1 MAFATLEAHKTLAR
15 LLTKREDNWATREV
29 GVVVVFCI
37 VFVVASGLIGL
48 CISRALGRRKAKR
61 QTSHHLRTGNDTPL
75 LNRFTNDED
84 PIETRLPS
92 GRCNYTNLSVGGS
105 APVCGCRR
113 FWDKALATPRST
125 FGDSTPRSQTRSG
138 FCMCEHHA
146 CFHDDGPQN
155 HVEQVSVDVA
165 MAGATPTIVQN
176 APIRQA
182 PSLQDPR
189 SEVSRRDSI
198 PDTLQWGRYI
208 HSGSVTSLPAIPSQ
222 CLLPSDNGS
231 MTSGSQG
238 ASIRPSGLGL
248 QTFNPMPTI
257 ISGSATH
264 GRQPVKDRRM
274 QLYEDPNGNAFL
286 QSLTEA
292 ATPSARASQDPVT
305 DADLLKDVSN
315 VQETLEK
322 FTQASGKPITK
333 DDQSQRQ
340 IKQSGSNS
348 GPLALTQAEGPDE
361 GALIPRLRHLVT
373 DLAEYPTKIKDHE
386 HRLDLL
392 ENTSFSHAAIDDLQ
406 DADDRLDNRVCEVE
420 ERLRDVEKAQAALN
434 DASSVGSRQL
444 ANASF
449 DSRASV
455 TSSAMIASA
464 MDRLDSSRME
474 ALEAQVAELQA
485 AALPTHSR
493 PWEVEVVF
501 LPFGSRL
508 MGIWSGQQSMSQRS
522 RLNSTQ
528 TDEWTQTQNNSMAA
542 AQACLTTHDQ
552 ASAWERSAT
561 DLADQDSTWLMARAC
576 GLRSRV
582 DERLRSRGLVRLI
595 RILGPDARDVQSA
608 MLKAFGDL
616 PEVLTEDPYTQHDD
630 ENTGMVPRSLK
641 NYIGLSAP
649 WIPLRKIHKDSC
661 LRYLTP
667 AEMVTPALWTV
678 PFLSAS
684 VAMRHS
690 GVRRLYV
697 TQRDSY
703 IQQLGHNN
711 ADWTWQ
717 KLRQL
722 PRVYPDQSSF
732 NHTPEADA
740 HEPCWEFD
748 ERLDPAH
755 ESIHSSFASQI
766 SSLSIR
772 SVPHD
777 HQDEHYNPASPSDH
791 FSSAAVSPNASTTPT
806 SIAPPQAAPLSP
818 LKERNPFR
826 PIHTRTTSMPLP
838 TMIPTKSSQH
848 TTTTHTTKRRIA
860 SFEHEPHS
868 SPSRAPSAP
877 AFNAHQPPPNLN
889 LNLNTLKRRRISRS
903 PSRPRDT
910 PRYSTGPPSP
920 YAFVDDVNAK
930 REEGMTPFAYATPY
944 SNAPYTERASSR
956 SRTRSS
962 IGIYEDEDGDDD
974 FGFGLG
980 ADGVKERMRRDE
992 EEGSTTDDLYADD
1005 HRDGE
1010 DGEEGGEA
1018 NALSDIDSDSDGEGN
1033 DDGFGQPRQGDEEWE
1048 GVQDDHDLDLDLDGE
1063 YTHSINSNYDPRLL
1077 PTGKAMPSGLR
1088 IGLDQHNMDDVD
1100 VDDQA
1105 SDVSSVPSEYPSRQ
1119 PEGLF
1124 DLGSGLGNPGFR
1136 IHVDEEVE

>member
-1 MAFATLEAHKTLAR
+1 MAAQHR
-15 LLTKREDNWATREV
+15 
-29 GVVVVFCI
+29 
-37 VFVVASGLIGL
+37 
-48 CISRALGRRKAKR
+48 
-61 QTSHHLRTGNDTPL
+61 RTGNNTPL
-75 LNRFTNDED
+75 LNRYTHDED
-84 PIETRLPS
+84 PIGTRLPS

-113 FWDKALATPRST
+113 FWDKALVTPRST

-155 HVEQVSVDVA
+155 QIGQAYADIAMVD
-165 MAGATPTIVQN
+165 ATPTIVQN

-182 PSLQDPR
+182 TSLQDAR
-189 SEVSRRDSI
+189 SEVGQRDSI
-198 PDTLQWGRYI
+198 PDTFQWGRYI

-231 MTSGSQG
+231 VTSGSQG

-248 QTFNPMPTI
+248 RTLNPMPTI
-257 ISGSATH
+257 ASGSSIPS
-264 GRQPVKDRRM
+264 RQAVNDRRM
-274 QLYEDPNGNAFL
+274 QLYEDANGNAFL
-286 QSLTEA
+286 QSLTEV

-305 DADLLKDVSN
+305 DGDLLKGISN
-315 VQETLEK
+315 VRDALDK
-322 FTQASGKPITK
+322 FTQVSGKPITK

-348 GPLALTQAEGPDE
+348 EPLMLTQAEDPEE
-361 GALIPRLRHLVT
+361 GSLVPRLRHLVK
-373 DLAEYPTKIKDHE
+373 DLADYPTKIQNHE

-406 DADDRLDNRVCEVE
+406 EADDRLDNRVCEVE

-434 DASSVGSRQL
+434 DASSVSSRQL
-444 ANASF
+444 VNASF
-449 DSRASV
+449 DSGASV
-455 TSSAMIASA
+455 SSSAMIASA
-464 MDRLDSSRME
+464 MEHLDSSRVE

-485 AALPTHSR
+485 AALPSHSR

-508 MGIWSGQQSMSQRS
+508 MGVWSGQQSTSQRS

-542 AQACLTTHDQ
+542 AQACLTAHDQ
-552 ASAWERSAT
+552 ASSWEKSAT
-561 DLADQDSTWLMARAC
+561 ELADQDSTWLMARAC

-608 MLKAFGDL
+608 ILKAFGDL
-616 PEVLTEDPYTQHDD
+616 PEVLNEDPYTQHDD
-630 ENTGMVPRSLK
+630 ENIGMVPRSLK
-641 NYIGLSAP
+641 NYLGLSAP

-740 HEPCWEFD
+740 HEPCWEYD
-748 ERLDPAH
+748 ERLDPTY

-772 SVPHD
+772 SVPQD

-806 SIAPPQAAPLSP
+806 SIAPPHAPPLSP

-838 TMIPTKSSQH
+838 AMVPTKSSQSNPH
-848 TTTTHTTKRRIA
+848 AHTTKRRIA
-860 SFEHEPHS
+860 SFEHDAQS
-868 SPSRAPSAP
+868 SHPRAPSAP
-877 AFNAHQPPPNLN
+877 AVNAYAPPNLN
-889 LNLNTLKRRRISRS
+889 LNALKRRRISRSRS

-920 YAFVDDVNAK
+920 YAFLDDVNAK

-944 SNAPYTERASSR
+944 SNAPYVERARTR

-962 IGIYEDEDGDDD
+962 IGIYEDNDGDDD

-980 ADGVKERMRRDE
+980 AEGVERRMRRDE
-992 EEGSTTDDLYADD
+992 EEGSTTDDLYDD
-1005 HRDGE
+1005 DQGDGE
-1010 DGEEGGEA
+1010 GGEEGGEA
-1018 NALSDIDSDSDGEGN
+1018 NALSDFGSDSDDEGN
-1033 DDGFGQPRQGDEEWE
+1033 GGFGQPRQGDEEWE
-1048 GVQDDHDLDLDLDGE
+1048 GVQDDVDLDGE
-1063 YTHSINSNYDPRLL
+1063 YTHSINSNYDPRL
-1077 PTGKAMPSGLR
+1077 PPAGKVVPSGLQNPH
-1088 IGLDQHNMDDVD
+1088 DQNDMDDVD
-1100 VDDQA
+1100 VDDRA

-1119 PEGLF
+1119 PDHLF
-1124 DLGSGLGNPGFR
+1124 DLGSGLGLGMGVGAERPGFR

>member
-1 MAFATLEAHKTLAR
+1 MAAQH
-15 LLTKREDNWATREV
+15 LLT
-29 GVVVVFCI
+29 
-37 VFVVASGLIGL
+37 
-48 CISRALGRRKAKR
+48 
-61 QTSHHLRTGNDTPL
+61 GNNTPL
-75 LNRFTNDED
+75 LNRHTNDED

-125 FGDSTPRSQTRSG
+125 FGDSTPRSQPRSG

-155 HVEQVSVDVA
+155 QVGQASVDVP
-165 MAGATPTIVQN
+165 MTDATPTIVQN
-176 APIRQA
+176 VPIRKTHSA
-182 PSLQDPR
+182 PDTR
-189 SEVSRRDSI
+189 AEVGGQDSI
-198 PDTLQWGRYI
+198 PDTLQWSRYI
-208 HSGSVTSLPAIPSQ
+208 HPGPVTSLPAIPSQ
-222 CLLPSDNGS
+222 CLLPSENGS

-248 QTFNPMPTI
+248 RTVNPVPI
-257 ISGSATH
+257 ITSGSAFH
-264 GRQPVKDRRM
+264 RRHPVNEKRM
-274 QLYEDPNGNAFL
+274 QLYEDTNGNAFL

-305 DADLLKDVSN
+305 DADLLKDVNN
-315 VQETLEK
+315 VRDALNN
-322 FTQASGKPITK
+322 FTQQSGKAIAK

-340 IKQSGSNS
+340 IKQSGSAP
-348 GPLALTQAEGPDE
+348 GPLVLTQAEGPDE
-361 GALIPRLRHLVT
+361 DSLIPRLRHLVN
-373 DLAEYPTKIKDHE
+373 DLADYPTKIQNHE

-434 DASSVGSRQL
+434 DASSVSSRQL
-444 ANASF
+444 VNASF

-455 TSSAMIASA
+455 TSTALIASA
-464 MDRLDSSRME
+464 MDRLDSSRVE

-485 AALPTHSR
+485 AALPSHAH

-542 AQACLTTHDQ
+542 AQACLTAHDQ

-561 DLADQDSTWLMARAC
+561 DLADHDTSWLMARAC

-595 RILGPDARDVQSA
+595 RILGADARDVQSA

-616 PEVLTEDPYTQHDD
+616 PDVLTEDPYTQHDD
-630 ENTGMVPRSLK
+630 ENTSMVPSTLK
-641 NYIGLSAP
+641 NYLGLSAP
-649 WIPLRKIHKDSC
+649 WIPLRKVHKDSC

-703 IQQLGHNN
+703 IQQLGYNN

-748 ERLDPAH
+748 ERLDPPH

-772 SVPHD
+772 SVAHD

-791 FSSAAVSPNASTTPT
+791 FSSAAASPNASTTPT
-806 SIAPPQAAPLSP
+806 SIAAPRAAPLSP

-826 PIHTRTTSMPLP
+826 PVHTRTTSMPLP
-838 TMIPTKSSQH
+838 TTVPTKSSQH
-848 TTTTHTTKRRIA
+848 AATSHAPTVKRRIA
-860 SFEHEPHS
+860 SFEHETQS

-877 AFNAHQPPPNLN
+877 VFNTHPPPNLN
-889 LNLNTLKRRRISRS
+889 LNNLKRRRISRS

-920 YAFVDDVNAK
+920 YAFFDEVNTK

-944 SNAPYTERASSR
+944 SNAPYVERARTR
-956 SRTRSS
+956 STTRSS
-962 IGIYEDEDGDDD
+962 IGIYEDGDGEDD

-980 ADGVKERMRRDE
+980 AEGVKDRMRRDE
-992 EEGSTTDDLYADD
+992 DDGSTTDDFGFGLGAEGVKDRMRRDEDDGSTTDDFGFGLGAEGVKDRMRRDEDEGSTTDDLNADD
-1005 HRDGE
+1005 HEQNDE
-1010 DGEEGGEA
+1010 DEEGDGGEA
-1018 NALSDIDSDSDGEGN
+1018 NALSDFDSDYAGEG
-1033 DDGFGQPRQGDEEWE
+1033 DEGGFGQPRQGDDEWE
-1048 GVQDDHDLDLDLDGE
+1048 GVQDDLDFNHE
-1063 YTHSINSNYDPRLL
+1063 YTHTNSYDPRLL
-1077 PTGKAMPSGLR
+1077 PAGKVVPSGSRLR
-1088 IGLDQHNMDDVD
+1088 HEGHETDD

-1105 SDVSSVPSEYPSRQ
+1105 SDASSVPSEYPSRQ
-1119 PEGLF
+1119 PDGMF
-1124 DLGSGLGNPGFR
+1124 DYDPGSGIGFGSGAGAGKPGFR
-1136 IHVDEEVE
+1136 IHVDEEAE

>member
-1 MAFATLEAHKTLAR
+1 MAA
-15 LLTKREDNWATREV
+15 
-29 GVVVVFCI
+29 
-37 VFVVASGLIGL
+37 
-48 CISRALGRRKAKR
+48 
-61 QTSHHLRTGNDTPL
+61 QHLRTGNNTPL
-75 LNRFTNDED
+75 LTRYTNDED
-84 PIETRLPS
+84 PNETRLPS
-92 GRCNYTNLSVGGS
+92 GKCNYTNLSVGGS

-155 HVEQVSVDVA
+155 QAGRTFVDLA
-165 MAGATPTIVQN
+165 IADATPTMVQN

-182 PSLQDPR
+182 LTTQDAR
-189 SEVSRRDSI
+189 SEVGRRDSI

-208 HSGSVTSLPAIPSQ
+208 HSGSGTSLPAIPSQ

-248 QTFNPMPTI
+248 ATFNHMPTI
-257 ISGSATH
+257 TSGNAMNV
-264 GRQPVKDRRM
+264 RPPVNDKRT
-274 QLYEDPNGNAFL
+274 QLYEDANGNAFL
-286 QSLTEA
+286 QSLTEV
-292 ATPSARASQDPVT
+292 ATPSARASQDLVT
-305 DADLLKDVSN
+305 DTNLLKDVSN
-315 VQETLEK
+315 VHDALEK

-333 DDQSQRQ
+333 DEQSQGM

-348 GPLALTQAEGPDE
+348 GPLALTQDEGPDE
-361 GALIPRLRHLVT
+361 GALIPRLRHLVK
-373 DLAEYPTKIKDHE
+373 DLAEYPTKIQNHE

-434 DASSVGSRQL
+434 DASSVSSRQL
-444 ANASF
+444 VNASF

-464 MDRLDSSRME
+464 MDRLDSSRVE

-485 AALPTHSR
+485 AALPSHAR

-542 AQACLTTHDQ
+542 AQACLTAHDQ
-552 ASAWERSAT
+552 ASAWEKSAT

-616 PEVLTEDPYTQHDD
+616 PEVLTEDPFTQHDD
-630 ENTGMVPRSLK
+630 ENTGMIPRSLK
-641 NYIGLSAP
+641 NYLGLSAP
-649 WIPLRKIHKDSC
+649 WVPLRKIHKDSC

-722 PRVYPDQSSF
+722 PRVYPDQSTF
-732 NHTPEADA
+732 DHTPEADA

-748 ERLDPAH
+748 ERLDPPH
-755 ESIHSSFASQI
+755 ESIHSSFTSQI

-772 SVPHD
+772 SVVHD
-777 HQDEHYNPASPSDH
+777 HQDEHCDPASPSDH

-806 SIAPPQAAPLSP
+806 SIAAPHAAPLSP

-838 TMIPTKSSQH
+838 AMIPTKSSQH
-848 TTTTHTTKRRIA
+848 TIATHIHATKRRIA
-860 SFEHEPHS
+860 SFEHEAQS
-868 SPSRAPSAP
+868 SPSRGPSAP
-877 AFNAHQPPPNLN
+877 AFNAHPPPLKLN
-889 LNLNTLKRRRISRS
+889 LKRRRISRS

-920 YAFVDDVNAK
+920 YAFFEDMNPK
-930 REEGMTPFAYATPY
+930 REEGMTPLAYATPY
-944 SNAPYTERASSR
+944 SNAPYVERARTR

-974 FGFGLG
+974 YGFALG
-980 ADGVKERMRRDE
+980 ANGVRERMRRDE
-992 EEGSTTDDLYADD
+992 EEGSTTDDLYAED

-1018 NALSDIDSDSDGEGN
+1018 NALSDFDSDSDGEGN

-1048 GVQDDHDLDLDLDGE
+1048 GMQDDHDPEHNVDGE
-1063 YTHSINSNYDPRLL
+1063 YMHSINSNYDPRLL
-1077 PTGKAMPSGLR
+1077 PAGKSAPPGLR
-1088 IGLDQHNMDDVD
+1088 SEHDEDDMNDVD

-1105 SDVSSVPSEYPSRQ
+1105 SDASSVPSEYPSRQ
-1119 PEGLF
+1119 PDGLF
-1124 DLGSGLGNPGFR
+1124 DVAPGLGLGMGVGTSKPGFR
-1136 IHVDEEVE
+1136 IHVDEEAE

>member
-1 MAFATLEAHKTLAR
+1 MAA
-15 LLTKREDNWATREV
+15 
-29 GVVVVFCI
+29 
-37 VFVVASGLIGL
+37 
-48 CISRALGRRKAKR
+48 
-61 QTSHHLRTGNDTPL
+61 QHLRTGNNTPL
-75 LNRFTNDED
+75 LNRYTNDED

-92 GRCNYTNLSVGGS
+92 GRCNYTNLSVAGS

-155 HVEQVSVDVA
+155 QVGQASADIAMVD
-165 MAGATPTIVQN
+165 ATPTIVQN

-182 PSLQDPR
+182 PPLQDAR
-189 SEVSRRDSI
+189 SEVGRRDSV

-208 HSGSVTSLPAIPSQ
+208 HSGSATSLPAIPSQ

-231 MTSGSQG
+231 VTSGSQG

-248 QTFNPMPTI
+248 RTFNPMPTI
-257 ISGSATH
+257 TSGSSIP
-264 GRQPVKDRRM
+264 GRQAVNDRRM
-274 QLYEDPNGNAFL
+274 QLYEDANGNAFL
-286 QSLTEA
+286 QSLTEV

-305 DADLLKDVSN
+305 DGDLLKGISNIRDV
-315 VQETLEK
+315 LDK
-322 FTQASGKPITK
+322 FTQVPGKPITK

-348 GPLALTQAEGPDE
+348 GPLMLTQAEDPEE
-361 GALIPRLRHLVT
+361 GSLIPRLQHLVK
-373 DLAEYPTKIKDHE
+373 DLADYATKIKNHE

-406 DADDRLDNRVCEVE
+406 EADDRLDNRVCEVE

-434 DASSVGSRQL
+434 DASSVSSRQL

-449 DSRASV
+449 DSRVSV
-455 TSSAMIASA
+455 SSSAMIASA
-464 MDRLDSSRME
+464 MDRLDSSRVE

-485 AALPTHSR
+485 AALPSHSR

-508 MGIWSGQQSMSQRS
+508 MGIWSGQQSTSQRS
-522 RLNSTQ
+522 RLNGTQ

-542 AQACLTTHDQ
+542 AQACLTAHDQ
-552 ASAWERSAT
+552 ASAWEKSAT
-561 DLADQDSTWLMARAC
+561 DLADHDSTWLMARAC

-630 ENTGMVPRSLK
+630 ENIGMVPRALK
-641 NYIGLSAP
+641 NYLGLSAP

-722 PRVYPDQSSF
+722 PRVYPDQNSF

-740 HEPCWEFD
+740 HEPCWEYD
-748 ERLDPAH
+748 ERLDPTH

-772 SVPHD
+772 SVPQD

-806 SIAPPQAAPLSP
+806 SIAPPHTAPLSP

-838 TMIPTKSSQH
+838 NMVPTKSSQH
-848 TTTTHTTKRRIA
+848 STYTHTTKRRIA
-860 SFEHEPHS
+860 SFEHEAQS

-877 AFNAHQPPPNLN
+877 ATNTHQPPPNLN
-889 LNLNTLKRRRISRS
+889 LNNLKRRRISRS

-920 YAFVDDVNAK
+920 YAFFDEVNAK

-944 SNAPYTERASSR
+944 SNAPYVERARTR

-962 IGIYEDEDGDDD
+962 IGIYEDEDGDDQ

-980 ADGVKERMRRDE
+980 AEGVERRMRRDE
-992 EEGSTTDDLYADD
+992 EEGSTTDDLYADGQ
-1005 HRDGE
+1005 RDGE
-1010 DGEEGGEA
+1010 GGEEGGEA
-1018 NALSDIDSDSDGEGN
+1018 NALSDFDSDSAVEGGEG
-1033 DDGFGQPRQGDEEWE
+1033 GEESFGQPRQGDEEWE
-1048 GVQDDHDLDLDLDGE
+1048 GVQDDHDLDLDRE
-1063 YTHSINSNYDPRLL
+1063 YTHSINSNYDPRLI
-1077 PTGKAMPSGLR
+1077 PAGKVGPSGLR
-1088 IGLDQHNMDDVD
+1088 TGHDQHEMDEGE

-1105 SDVSSVPSEYPSRQ
+1105 SDISSVPSEYPSRQ
-1119 PEGLF
+1119 PDGMF
-1124 DLGSGLGNPGFR
+1124 DFGSGSGLGMGIGAGAGKPGFR
-1136 IHVDEEVE
+1136 IHVDDEVE

>member
-1 MAFATLEAHKTLAR
+1 MAA
-15 LLTKREDNWATREV
+15 
-29 GVVVVFCI
+29 
-37 VFVVASGLIGL
+37 
-48 CISRALGRRKAKR
+48 
-61 QTSHHLRTGNDTPL
+61 QHLRTGTNTPL
-75 LNRFTNDED
+75 LKRYTNDED

-92 GRCNYTNLSVGGS
+92 GRCNYTNLSAGGS

-125 FGDSTPRSQTRSG
+125 FGDHTPRSQTRSG

-146 CFHDDGPQN
+146 CFHDDGPQT
-155 HVEQVSVDVA
+155 QVGKVSADVA
-165 MAGATPTIVQN
+165 MAEATPRMVQN
-176 APIRQA
+176 ASIRQA
-182 PSLQDPR
+182 VSVQDPGLD
-189 SEVSRRDSI
+189 VGRRDSM

-208 HSGSVTSLPAIPSQ
+208 HTGSVTSLPAIPSQ
-222 CLLPSDNGS
+222 CLLPSDGGS
-231 MTSGSQG
+231 MASGSQG

-248 QTFNPMPTI
+248 RTINPMPTI
-257 ISGSATH
+257 TSGNPMT
-264 GRQPVKDRRM
+264 GQQPVDNRGM
-274 QLYEDPNGNAFL
+274 QLYEDANGNAFL
-286 QSLTEA
+286 QSLTEV

-305 DADLLKDVSN
+305 DGDLAKDVSN
-315 VQETLEK
+315 VRDALEK
-322 FTQASGKPITK
+322 FTQASAKPITK
-333 DDQSQRQ
+333 DDQSQLQ

-348 GPLALTQAEGPDE
+348 GPLVLTQVD
-361 GALIPRLRHLVT
+361 GANEESLIPRLRHLVNN
-373 DLAEYPTKIKDHE
+373 LSEYPTKIQNHE
-386 HRLDLL
+386 HRLELL

-420 ERLRDVEKAQAALN
+420 ERLRDVERAQVALN
-434 DASSVGSRQL
+434 DASSVSSRQL
-444 ANASF
+444 VNSSF

-455 TSSAMIASA
+455 TSSVMIASA
-464 MDRLDSSRME
+464 MDRLDSSRVE
-474 ALEAQVAELQA
+474 VLEAQVAELQA
-485 AALPTHSR
+485 AALPSHSR

-508 MGIWSGQQSMSQRS
+508 MGIWSGQHSMSQRS

-528 TDEWTQTQNNSMAA
+528 TDGWTQTQNNSMAA
-542 AQACLTTHDQ
+542 AQACLTAHDQ

-561 DLADQDSTWLMARAC
+561 DLADQNSQWLMARAC

-595 RILGPDARDVQSA
+595 RILGPDARDVQAA

-630 ENTGMVPRSLK
+630 ENTGTVPRSLK
-641 NYIGLSAP
+641 TYLGLSAP

-661 LRYLTP
+661 LRYLNP
-667 AEMVTPALWTV
+667 SEMVTPALWTV

-690 GVRRLYV
+690 GIRRLYV

-703 IQQLGHNN
+703 IQQLGNN
-711 ADWTWQ
+711 HADWTWQ

-722 PRVYPDQSSF
+722 PRVYPDQASF
-732 NHTPEADA
+732 DHTPEADA

-748 ERLDPAH
+748 ERLDPPH

-766 SSLSIR
+766 SSLSI
-772 SVPHD
+772 SSHAHGHE
-777 HQDEHYNPASPSDH
+777 HQDQPYDPASPSDH

-806 SIAPPQAAPLSP
+806 SIAPHAPPLSP

-826 PIHTRTTSMPLP
+826 PIHIRTTSMPLP
-838 TMIPTKSSQH
+838 TMIPTKSSQP
-848 TTTTHTTKRRIA
+848 TTTSAHTTKRRIA
-860 SFEHEPHS
+860 SFEHETQS
-868 SPSRAPSAP
+868 SPSRAPSAS
-877 AFNAHQPPPNLN
+877 AFSTNPPLN

-920 YAFVDDVNAK
+920 YAFFDDVNTK
-930 REEGMTPFAYATPY
+930 REEGMTPFAYATPH
-944 SNAPYTERASSR
+944 SNAPYIERARTS

-962 IGIYEDEDGDDD
+962 IGIYEDGDEDLDGDFDAEAN
-974 FGFGLG
+974 
-980 ADGVKERMRRDE
+980 ADND
-992 EEGSTTDDLYADD
+992 EEGSTTDDLYA
-1005 HRDGE
+1005 

-1018 NALSDIDSDSDGEGN
+1018 NALSDFDSDGEEYGA
-1033 DDGFGQPRQGDEEWE
+1033 GFAQRQVDEEWE
-1048 GVQDDHDLDLDLDGE
+1048 GVEDDLDLDHA
-1063 YTHSINSNYDPRLL
+1063 HSNGYSPRLL
-1077 PTGKAMPSGLR
+1077 PVSVGKSVPSGLR
-1088 IGLDQHNMDDVD
+1088 HGLGEHEMEDGD

-1105 SDVSSVPSEYPSRQ
+1105 SDASSVPSEYPSRQ
-1119 PEGLF
+1119 PDGLF
-1124 DLGSGLGNPGFR
+1124 DLGSGLGMGTGKAGFR